1 MSGYEALVA
10 DSVKLISLP
19 DIYLRTR
26 VVLNDPDSSADELG
40 DVLLADPG
48 LTARVLRLA
57 NSSFYGFRAKVE
69 TITRAVTL
77 LGRQQIHDV
86 VLATSVSRA
95 FSDVDIEIM
104 DMERFWR
111 ESVYTALTSRIVA
124 KQCNVLDSERL
135 FVHGLLSDLGHLIM
149 YQKIPEL
156 ARRALQVAQ
165 TEARLIT
172 HVEQEL
178 IGYDY
183 TQVGGELLRIWD
195 MPPAMQGSVRWH
207 MDPSATAEHLLD
219 ACIVHIA
226 SLLTTEIDSH
236 DDVDLLTL
244 PFAPDALRLTHVSE
258 DMLLKIRMEA
268 HSYLDEACQYLLP
281 GKVRGG
287 AFVGG

>member
-1 MSGYEALVA
+1 MSGYEALLA

-26 VVLNDPDSSADELG
+26 VVLNDPDSSAGELG
-40 DVLLADPG
+40 EVLMVDPG

-86 VLATSVSRA
+86 VLATSVARA
-95 FSDVDIEIM
+95 FSGVDIETM
-104 DMERFWR
+104 DVSRFWR
-111 ESVYTALTSRIVA
+111 ESVYTALVSRIVA
-124 KQCNVLDSERL
+124 KLCNVLDSERL
-135 FVHGLLSDLGHLIM
+135 FVHGLMRDLGHLIM
-149 YQKIPEL
+149 YQKIPDL
-156 ARRALQVAQ
+156 ARQALEVAQ
-165 TEARLIT
+165 AEARLIT

-207 MDPSATAEHLLD
+207 MEPAAADEHLLD
-219 ACIVHIA
+219 ASIVHIA
-226 SLLTTEIDSH
+226 ALLTTEIDSLQ
-236 DDVDLLTL
+236 DVDLLTL
-244 PFAPDALRLTHVSE
+244 PFSPDALGVTHVSE
-258 DMLLKIRMEA
+258 DTLLKVRMEA

-281 GKVRGG
+281 GNMSG
-287 AFVGG
+287 ASVGA

>member
-10 DSVKLISLP
+10 DSVRLISLP

-26 VVLNDPDSSADELG
+26 VVLNDPDSAANELG
-40 DVLLADPG
+40 NVLLADPG
-48 LTARVLRLA
+48 LTARVLRLS

-86 VLATSVSRA
+86 VLATSVARA
-95 FSDVDIEIM
+95 FTDVDIELM
-104 DMERFWR
+104 DVSRFWR
-111 ESVYTALTSRIVA
+111 ESIYTALVSRIVA
-124 KQCNVLDSERL
+124 KLCNVLDSERL
-135 FVHGLLSDLGHLIM
+135 FVHGLLRDVGHLIM

-156 ARRALQVAQ
+156 ARQALTVSQ
-165 TEARLIT
+165 TDARLIT

-207 MDPSATAEHLLD
+207 MDPGSADEHLLD
-219 ACIVHIA
+219 ASIVHIA
-226 SLLTTEIDSH
+226 SLLATVMESQEDA
-236 DDVDLLTL
+236 DLFTL
-244 PFAPDALRLTHVSE
+244 PFSPEALRGTHVSE
-258 DMLLKIRMEA
+258 DTLLKVRMEA
-268 HSYLDEACQYLLP
+268 HSYLEEACRYLLP
-281 GKVRGG
+281 GDMAGG
-287 AFVGG
+287 ASVSG

>member
-10 DSVKLISLP
+10 DSVRLISLP

-26 VVLNDPDSSADELG
+26 VVLNDPDSAASELG

-69 TITRAVTL
+69 TITRAVAL

-86 VLATSVSRA
+86 VLATSVARA
-95 FSDVDIEIM
+95 FTDVDIEMM
-104 DMERFWR
+104 DVSRFWR
-111 ESVYTALTSRIVA
+111 ESIYTALVSRIVA
-124 KQCNVLDSERL
+124 KLCNVLDSERL
-135 FVHGLLSDLGHLIM
+135 FVHGLLCDLGHLIM

-156 ARRALQVAQ
+156 ARQALTVSQ
-165 TEARLIT
+165 TDARLIT

-207 MDPSATAEHLLD
+207 MDPGSADEHLLD
-219 ACIVHIA
+219 ASIVHIA
-226 SLLTTEIDSH
+226 SLLATVMDSQE
-236 DDVDLLTL
+236 DADLFTL
-244 PFAPDALRLTHVSE
+244 PFSPEALRVTHVSE
-258 DMLLKIRMEA
+258 DTLLKVRMEA
-268 HSYLDEACQYLLP
+268 HSYLEEACRYLLP
-281 GKVRGG
+281 GDMAGG
-287 AFVGG
+287 ASVSG

>member
-1 MSGYEALVA
+1 MSGFEALVA

-26 VVLNDPDSSADELG
+26 VVLNDPESSADELG

-95 FSDVDIEIM
+95 FSEVDIEVM

-111 ESVYTALTSRIVA
+111 ESVYTALVSRIVA

-135 FVHGLLSDLGHLIM
+135 FVHGLLRDLGHLIM
-149 YQKIPEL
+149 YQKIPDL
-156 ARRALQVAQ
+156 ARQSLEKARAE
-165 TEARLIT
+165 TRLIT
-172 HVEQEL
+172 HVEQEV
-178 IGYDY
+178 IGFDY
-183 TQVGGELLRIWD
+183 TQVGAELLRIWD
-195 MPPAMQGSVRWH
+195 MPAAMQGSVRWH
-207 MDPSATAEHLLD
+207 MDPAGTDEHPLD
-219 ACIVHIA
+219 ASIVHIA

-236 DDVDLLTL
+236 EDVDLLTL
-244 PFAPDALRLTHVSE
+244 PFSPDALRLTSVSE
-258 DMLLKIRMEA
+258 DMLIKIRMEA

-281 GKVRGG
+281 GRVSGG
-287 AFVGG
+287 ASVGG

>member
-258 DMLLKIRMEA
+258 DMLLKI
-268 HSYLDEACQYLLP
+268 
-281 GKVRGG
+281 
-287 AFVGG
+287 